1 MNFVQKTFSELP
13 ENIQNFL
20 VDATLPEWAKK
31 TVASFG
37 LSQEKIAVLMEIAER
52 VTLDESL
59 LEILPGIILSELEVD
74 WETACKIAVDLAG
87 HRLLPLALFI
97 EADIEK
103 QIRDWGGDPAVF
115 KNVPHL
121 EPMKEDPAEMVTRIL
136 TEMETKLPDHL
147 EQSRLEFILTSMVK
161 GERTAEETKAAFM
174 RPLKVGGLALD
185 ETKANLFLSRFL
197 EKTGGLSFDK
207 SVVVVEAPKPIM
219 FRDVRPPVYVPPPV
233 IKTVVPVSA
242 PSPQPSPVV
251 APGEGESVGNPVPSA
266 TPSLPSKTS
275 VPGPVSPTPP
285 QQNSNSNPSH
295 LHQIDG
301 GGDLG
306 WGTDATEIAAATAM
320 IKEKI
325 SPVSKPVLSANDAVE
340 KIMIETGLKLDE
352 TNQKKF
358 VAIIEARLKD
368 IRDAFE
374 TRSVLERSVE
384 QGGLAISGLQLAK
397 TTELLEE
404 IVSDWQKVMRTESD
418 KNKQTVRETK
428 LAEEAR
434 KKTEAKAAVQAAKPK
449 IMPKP
454 IVPVMNTN
462 STVAAQS
469 SRPILNDIT
478 PPARKLAGPID
489 ELQNLTLEEFR
500 RLSSDPKE
508 AKLKIKDKIDLLEE
522 QGMGQKI
529 LGIKAWHSSPVSR
542 LYLEMTKAALL
553 SSKTIEDISA
563 ERSRLNQETLSSTEV
578 KAINELNGSLRF

>member
-1 MNFVQKTFSELP
+1 MQKDFSELP

-20 VDATLPEWAKK
+20 VDAALPEWAKK
-31 TVASFG
+31 TVADFG

-74 WETACKIAVDLAG
+74 WETACKIAVDLVG
-87 HRLLPLALFI
+87 HRLLPLTSFI
-97 EADIEK
+97 EVDMEK
-103 QIRDWGGDPAVF
+103 QIRDWGGDPVVF
-115 KNVPHL
+115 KNVPRL
-121 EPMKEDPAEMVTRIL
+121 EPMKEDAAEMVTRIL

-185 ETKANLFLSRFL
+185 EAKANLFLSRFL
-197 EKTGGLSFDK
+197 EKTGGLSFEK
-207 SVVVVEAPKPIM
+207 PIVVVEAPKPIM
-219 FRDVRPPVYVPPPV
+219 FRDVRPPVYTQSVPPP
-233 IKTVVPVSA
+233 P
-242 PSPQPSPVV
+242 PSPTV
-251 APGEGESVGNPVPSA
+251 AVKEGESVGNPVQSA
-266 TPSLPSKTS
+266 TPSLPPKTS

-285 QQNSNSNPSH
+285 QQNSNANPSH
-295 LHQIDG
+295 LHHING

-306 WGTDATEIAAATAM
+306 WGTDATEIATATAM

-340 KIMIETGLKLDE
+340 KIMTETGLKLDDVS
-352 TNQKKF
+352 QKKF
-358 VAIIEARLKD
+358 VAIVEARLKD

-374 TRSVLERSVE
+374 TRSMLERSIE

-434 KKTEAKAAVQAAKPK
+434 KKTEAKAAAQAATACLKPSA
-449 IMPKP
+449 M
-454 IVPVMNTN
+454 
-462 STVAAQS
+462 
-469 SRPILNDIT
+469 R
-478 PPARKLAGPID
+478 
-489 ELQNLTLEEFR
+489 FR
-500 RLSSDPKE
+500 RFPR
-508 AKLKIKDKIDLLEE
+508 
-522 QGMGQKI
+522 
-529 LGIKAWHSSPVSR
+529 P
-542 LYLEMTKAALL
+542 
-553 SSKTIEDISA
+553 
-563 ERSRLNQETLSSTEV
+563 
-578 KAINELNGSLRF
+578 